1 MFGYSGADV
10 NMSQQ
15 TVNNDPE
22 HQTQTSNIK
31 VYFHHIYNFLYQK
44 YISTFNQPYSPHE
57 PNYLVAQLFGF
68 RKIVL
73 VDQN

>member
-44 YISTFNQPYSPHE
+44 YISTLN
-57 PNYLVAQLFGF
+57 
-68 RKIVL
+68 
-73 VDQN
+73 